1 MLLKL
6 LSDTLQSGCNKTI
19 NDLNYS
25 TEQLVNALVYA
36 LLQEEDVWGRREGCE
51 ESSEWYEVSGCFLPD

>member
-36 LLQEEDVWGRREGCE
+36 TDVWGRREGCE